1 MSRIEGRTAQPAQA
15 AKAARPEQAS
25 PDRLAL
31 IGFAVL
37 VLIGGINFPAVK
49 ATVQELAPMWS
60 AGVRFTAAAVI
71 LLVVVAVGRQPFPR
85 GRALAGSLLFGVL
98 SFGAFYAFAYWGIQ
112 QVSAGAAAVV
122 LASAPLATF
131 IAAVLHQLET
141 FRWLT
146 LAGAVLAMGG
156 IAVMVGGPGSGSVS
170 LVGLLALLA
179 AAICAGEAGV
189 VAKKFPPV
197 PPLMM
202 NALAMAVGGV
212 VLLGLSFARSEPH
225 VVPKLAATW
234 FWLAYLVLLGSIVLF
249 VTYLFVLRR
258 WTASGTS
265 YVFVLFPVVAVAF
278 AALFQNER
286 ITLGLIIGG
295 LLVMAGVYIG
305 ALLHV
310 GKPQPKVSA
319 PAEEART
326 RPSDTAESPREL
338 ATEEPRPELAG
349 VPADCIHCP

>member
-1 MSRIEGRTAQPAQA
+1 MSEVAKAAQPA
-15 AKAARPEQAS
+15 EVG

-31 IGFAVL
+31 TGFAVL

-60 AGVRFTAAAVI
+60 GGVRFTAASLI
-71 LLVVVAVGRQPFPR
+71 LLAVVAAQRQPFPR

-112 QVSAGAAAVV
+112 RVSAGAASVV

-131 IAAVLHQLET
+131 IAAVLHRLES

-146 LAGAVLAMGG
+146 LVGALLAIVG

-202 NALAMAVGGV
+202 NALAMAVGGI

-225 VVPKLAATW
+225 AVPKLAATW
-234 FWLAYLVLLGSIVLF
+234 LWLAYLVLLGSIVLF

-265 YVFVLFPVVAVAF
+265 YVFVLFPVVAVGF
-278 AALFQNER
+278 ATLFQNER
-286 ITLGLIIGG
+286 LSLGLLVGG
-295 LLVMAGVYIG
+295 LLVMAGVYVG
-305 ALLHV
+305 ALLHF
-310 GKPQPKVSA
+310 GKSEPKAALAVE
-319 PAEEART
+319 PDEAR
-326 RPSDTAESPREL
+326 PDV
-338 ATEEPRPELAG
+338 AG
-349 VPADCIHCP
+349 VPADCVRCP